1 MTQKKKRFSSE
12 NHNIAL
18 RVDNVLQYF
27 PSMNFGLELNTYI
40 GKTGRNLN
48 TTLTEHKRAI
58 MNGDMSNHIA
68 EHHRQTKCIID
79 WDSA

>member
-40 GKTGRNLN
+40 RKTGKNLN
-48 TTLTEHKRAI
+48 TRLTEHKRATEK
-58 MNGDMSNHIA
+58 GDMRNHIA
-68 EHHRQTKCIID
+68 EHHRQTKHIID
-79 WDSA
+79 